1 LALDVLGGAGLAA
14 GLTLRHLDRQYFDE
28 DIRSADRPD
37 RMRPV
42 TPLICAGVPNA
53 RAEFDLAGRAE
64 ITLSG
69 GPSAKIADM
78 ASYEITPEQASQ
90 GQLLPDREL
99 VMLGAHW
106 LAAGYESPA
115 LLELASLGAADLR
128 EARGLFETA
137 LTELGHPRAGSVD
150 GWHGHWSFIDWAR
163 NQADRTHTPYAAAQR
178 VLEVI
183 GDVPELWEPGRGPE
197 IMSVLNQWDVNL
209 ADRPALDDEI
219 RTYLWSLS
227 ADDCPPD

>member
-1 LALDVLGGAGLAA
+1 MRCSHRTDAFLHGPTG
-14 GLTLRHLDRQYFDE
+14 TFDKSNRPIQQG
-28 DIRSADRPD
+28 IRSFTTRPSPD
-37 RMRPV
+37 HD
-42 TPLICAGVPNA
+42 G
-53 RAEFDLAGRAE
+53 G
-64 ITLSG
+64 SG
-69 GPSAKIADM
+69 
-78 ASYEITPEQASQ
+78 
-90 GQLLPDREL
+90 
-99 VMLGAHW
+99 
-106 LAAGYESPA
+106 
-115 LLELASLGAADLR
+115 LR

-219 RTYLWSLS
+219 RAYLWSLS